1 MRTTV
6 KEYYEKLEGAVGAL
20 LDSGSVKE
28 YFASLSR
35 FRMYS
40 FSNTLLIMLQRPD
53 ATRVAGM
60 VTWNAV
66 QRRVKKGEKGIA
78 IFAPVFAKKSSTDS
92 EEEDAG
98 SQIVGFRTVHV
109 FDISQT
115 EGKDLSCGE
124 LHGTA
129 DFIASPGLDTEEL
142 TQRLL
147 RVCPVPLLRRPLTGM
162 RGYYDPVNGVIVLSE
177 GLSDREVPRTLIHE
191 IAHWWA
197 IKTGEHGV
205 DAERPMGEV
214 VAEAAAFIAL
224 SHFGLDTGSISFAY
238 VAGWGR
244 DIKRIIS
251 WGSAAMRVA
260 SGLIDLV
267 EQGWEENAA

>member
-1 MRTTV
+1 MPT
-6 KEYYEKLEGAVGAL
+6 
-20 LDSGSVKE
+20 
-28 YFASLSR
+28 
-35 FRMYS
+35 
-40 FSNTLLIMLQRPD
+40 
-53 ATRVAGM
+53 
-60 VTWNAV
+60 
-66 QRRVKKGEKGIA
+66 
-78 IFAPVFAKKSSTDS
+78 
-92 EEEDAG
+92 
-98 SQIVGFRTVHV
+98 QIVGFRTVHV

-115 EGKDLSCGE
+115 EGKDFSCGE

-244 DIKRIIS
+244 DIKKVIS

-260 SGLIDLV
+260 ERSYRSCRTQDGKKTAAVNDDTLALFLDFLGKLGGALHEDRLPSNRNPLKGRSPRRPFFPPSNIIDSSVFFVGPSESARCSRSREHHHGHLIPV
-267 EQGWEENAA
+267 SPTP